1 MRIRVWRI
9 DGEEILQR
17 LKAWAK
23 ELGNDPSVLAVIL
36 FGSFARGEAT
46 PTSDADV
53 LIVLSESALPF
64 DERLVKYK
72 PVGLGVSVEVF
83 PYTLEEVVR
92 GMREGWGM
100 ILPAIREGIILFKR
114 ESFSF

>member
-36 FGSFARGEAT
+36 FGSFARGKQRRRA
-46 PTSDADV
+46 
-53 LIVLSESALPF
+53 
-64 DERLVKYK
+64 
-72 PVGLGVSVEVF
+72 
-83 PYTLEEVVR
+83 
-92 GMREGWGM
+92 MRM
-100 ILPAIREGIILFKR
+100 
-114 ESFSF
+114 S